1 MAVEAGKERLF
12 VNFERAADALRP
24 NGLALAWRA
33 ACPASRARPTIRE
46 ECSPSTRE
54 PGAPLGSFKVNYP
67 HALAIDALGNLWV
80 AHEDGAISVSSQD
93 GQPSVPALKTIKH
106 IRALAFG
113 PNNLLYVADSGTN
126 KVHIVW
132 VDPAK
137 ATATFLPASA
147 SRRSPAT
154 TRRIAF
160 TS

>member
-1 MAVEAGKERLF
+1 MFQRPADVAWDASGNIYVADGVGNNARIAKFDKNGKI
-12 VNFERAADALRP
+12 VKSW
-24 NGLALAWRA
+24 G
-33 ACPASRARPTIRE
+33 SR
-46 ECSPSTRE
+46 
-54 PGAPLGSFKVNYP
+54 GSAQGQFNVV
-67 HALAIDALGNLWV
+67 HGIAIDAQGNV
-80 AHEDGAISVSSQD
+80 
-93 GQPSVPALKTIKH
+93 
-106 IRALAFG
+106 
-113 PNNLLYVADSGTN
+113 YVADSGTN

>member
-1 MAVEAGKERLF
+1 MLSFDKG
-12 VNFERAADALRP
+12 
-24 NGLALAWRA
+24 
-33 ACPASRARPTIRE
+33 T
-46 ECSPSTRE
+46 
-54 PGAPLGSFKVNYP
+54 GAPLGSFKVNYP